1 MNTISLF
8 PVYSLSDDLSNNLS
22 FEPLSTA
29 LLKVREQLSNWAIQP
44 DFMADLQLAFGDNFN
59 PDVARSLSEAWA
71 RGDFGSLPEIEIRS
85 SQEINGAWGAFSKDT
100 DRIYLSQEF
109 IAENQSNPD
118 AITQVLLEEI
128 GHFVDA
134 SVNQMDTSGDE
145 GEIFSALVLEN
156 QSFF

>member
-71 RGDFGSLPEIEIRS
+71 NS
-85 SQEINGAWGAFSKDT
+85 
-100 DRIYLSQEF
+100 F
-109 IAENQSNPD
+109 ISRD
-118 AITQVLLEEI
+118 
-128 GHFVDA
+128 
-134 SVNQMDTSGDE
+134 
-145 GEIFSALVLEN
+145 
-156 QSFF
+156 